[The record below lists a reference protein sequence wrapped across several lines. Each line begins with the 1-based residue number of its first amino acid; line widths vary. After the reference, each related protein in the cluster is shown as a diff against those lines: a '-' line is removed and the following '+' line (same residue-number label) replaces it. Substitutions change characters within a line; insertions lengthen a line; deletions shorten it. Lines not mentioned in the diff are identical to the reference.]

1 MTCFHV
7 PHLRRHQYHSVIV
20 GLKLPPEKFFLQPG
34 AVVVDPSGTM
44 TTRGIGSNKVIIRR
58 IVHVTVTQFC
68 LSKSPF
74 VVPRILLRWLPI
86 FRISPWYH
94 RYYPLLLVQETKRLS
109 GLVCILVSNCIQV
122 LDQGYR
128 VTHYHPRDWYI
139 YLHFCHTKTSKC
151 SKIYHIWYGWVMISD
166 CFWSMGTW
174 STKVILILLTVGKI
188 LADQLRVHWKSWGKN
203 NVIFIDFSYIN
214 KFARVLNLGIIF
226 IVGCH

>member
-128 VTHYHPRDWYI
+128 VTHTIRGIGIFTYIFATRKQANVAKYTIYGMDGLWSVTAFGQWVRDRPRWY
-139 YLHFCHTKTSKC
+139 
-151 SKIYHIWYGWVMISD
+151 WYCWR
-166 CFWSMGTW
+166 
-174 STKVILILLTVGKI
+174 LEI

-214 KFARVLNLGIIF
+214 QVRQSSEPGNHF